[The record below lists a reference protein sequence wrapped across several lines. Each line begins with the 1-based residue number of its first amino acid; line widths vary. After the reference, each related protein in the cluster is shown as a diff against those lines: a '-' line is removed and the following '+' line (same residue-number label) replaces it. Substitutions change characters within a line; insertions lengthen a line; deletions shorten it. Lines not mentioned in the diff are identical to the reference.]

1 MRILIV
7 EDEKKMATLL
17 RRGLE
22 EEHHSVVVASDG
34 TDGFNFALSQEFDAI
49 VLDIMVPG
57 IDGLEVARRLRG
69 KGNRTPILIIT
80 ARDTIPD
87 VVKGLD
93 LGADDYLTKPFS
105 FEEFIA
111 RLRAIGRRGPIPKG
125 PQLNVADLVLDPATH
140 QVSRSGKQIFLT
152 KKEYQLLE
160 LLMRNHGRVVS
171 REMIMES
178 LWETADDVESNTID
192 AFIKKLRQKVD
203 AGAAVRLIHTV
214 RGFGYRCDSQSE
226 S

>member
-17 RRGLE
+17 RNGLE

-34 TDGFNFALSQEFDAI
+34 MDGLTLGLDQEFDAI
-49 VLDIMVPG
+49 VLDIMMPG
-57 IDGLEVARRLRG
+57 IDGFEVARRLRG

-80 ARDTIPD
+80 ARDTVAD

-93 LGADDYLTKPFS
+93 RGADDYLTKPFS
-105 FEEFIA
+105 FEEFVA
-111 RLRAIGRRGPIPKG
+111 RLRAIGRRGPISKG
-125 PQLNVADLVLDPATH
+125 PQFQVADLVLDPATH
-140 QVSRSGKQIFLT
+140 HVSRSGKQIFLT

-160 LLMRNHGRVVS
+160 LLMRNQGRVVS
-171 REMIMES
+171 REMIIDS
-178 LWETADDVESNTID
+178 LWGTADDVESNTID

-203 AGAAVRLIHTV
+203 AGAAVRLHTV

>member
-7 EDEKKMATLL
+7 EDERKMAALL
-17 RRGLE
+17 RNGLE
-22 EEHHSVVVASDG
+22 EEHHSVVVAFDG
-34 TDGFNFALSQEFDAI
+34 KDGLNLALNQEFDAI
-49 VLDIMVPG
+49 VLDIMMPG
-57 IDGLEVARRLRG
+57 MDGFEVARRLRA
-69 KGNRTPILIIT
+69 KGNRTPILMTT

-105 FEEFIA
+105 FDEFVA
-111 RLRAIGRRGPIPKG
+111 RLRAIGRRGPIPQA
-125 PQLNVADLVLDPATH
+125 PQLQVANLVLDPATH
-140 QVSRSGKQIFLT
+140 QVSRGGKQIFLT
-152 KKEYQLLE
+152 KKEYQLWE

-171 REMIMES
+171 RETIIDS
-178 LWETADDVESNTID
+178 LWGTADNVESNTID

-214 RGFGYRCDSQSE
+214 RGFGYRCDSRSE

>member
-1 MRILIV
+1 
-7 EDEKKMATLL
+7 MATLL
-17 RRGLE
+17 KNGLE
-22 EEHHSVVVASDG
+22 EEHHFVVIARDG
-34 TDGFNFALSQEFDAI
+34 TDGLDLALNQEFDAI
-49 VLDIMVPG
+49 VLDIMLPG
-57 IDGLEVARRLRG
+57 IDGFEVARRLRA
-69 KGNRTPILIIT
+69 KGNRTPILMTT

-105 FEEFIA
+105 FEEFVA
-111 RLRAIGRRGPIPKG
+111 RLRAIGRRGPISQG
-125 PQLNVADLVLDPATH
+125 PQLQVADLVLDPATH
-140 QVSRSGKQIFLT
+140 QVSRGGKQIFLT

-160 LLMRNHGRVVS
+160 LLMRNQGRVVS
-171 REMIMES
+171 RETIIDS
-178 LWETADDVESNTID
+178 VWGTADEVESNTID